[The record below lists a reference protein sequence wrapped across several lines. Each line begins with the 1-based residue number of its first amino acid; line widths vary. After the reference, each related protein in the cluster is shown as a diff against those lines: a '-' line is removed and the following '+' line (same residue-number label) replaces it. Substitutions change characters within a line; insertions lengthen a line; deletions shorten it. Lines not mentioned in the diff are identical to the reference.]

1 MKTKRE
7 KEINRYYRNEDKIER
22 KKERNS
28 QVRWHNEWYS
38 SIKKRERERE
48 RERVLFFAKI

>member
-7 KEINRYYRNEDKIER
+7 KEIKRYYRNEDKIER
-22 KKERNS
+22 KKDR
-28 QVRWHNEWYS
+28 
-38 SIKKRERERE
+38 KRTKEIVKCAGTMSGILPLRRE